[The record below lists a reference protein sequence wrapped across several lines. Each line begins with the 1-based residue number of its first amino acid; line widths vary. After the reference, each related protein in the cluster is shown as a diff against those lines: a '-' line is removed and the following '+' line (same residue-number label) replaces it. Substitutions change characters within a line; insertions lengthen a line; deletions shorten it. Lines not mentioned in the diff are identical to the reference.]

1 MLPKQFQP
9 TATYDLVRLGRNHDG
24 GYLVDPT
31 SVVKAESLISFGVS
45 TDWSFEKDFL
55 AKSNVPL
62 LAYDG
67 TIATKHLFR
76 RVVRNFLQL
85 RLRKLFFSICT
96 LVDYFSFF
104 NHPRAHH
111 RLNVGY
117 DSQKSTSLSSILLKE
132 QPKTP
137 IFVKMDIE
145 GSEYRV
151 LGDLL
156 KHSSSISG
164 LVVEFHDVD
173 LHRERIL
180 DFMKEFPLTLVHI
193 HSNNCGQLV
202 DPAGDPITLEM
213 TFSASPIEIAP
224 QPSVP
229 HPLDQENCPNEKGL
243 PLGFI

>member
-1 MLPKQFQP
+1 MLPRQFQP
-9 TATYDLVRLGRNHDG
+9 TATYDLIRLGRNHDG

-31 SVVKAESLISFGVS
+31 SVVKAESLISFGLS

-55 AKSNVPL
+55 AKSNIPL

-104 NHPRAHH
+104 KHPRVHH

-164 LVVEFHDVD
+164 LVAEFHDVD
-173 LHRERIL
+173 LHQERIL

-202 DPAGDPITLEM
+202 DSAGDPITLEM

-224 QPSVP
+224 QPSIP
-229 HPLDQENCPNEKGL
+229 HPLDQENCPNEKDL